1 MPCQITPSQMGVAPP
16 ERSPVL
22 WRWNISQT
30 TTTPRTLLYSGA
42 KTKFYQKWDVF
53 VGAANTVMPRRI
65 YLHFA
70 LFTTQS
76 RGWGT
81 QLCEKKSEYCQNF
94 IHFLTHKSIC
104 LAFIWLLSVQDQ
116 MLDISDIAKSGE
128 LWNDFNFNVIAP
140 QVCHVNDGNISI
152 SIWSWNLNIWPMTVS
167 VLHSPTR
174 HLCNIFSSFL
184 KPFYKKVAKVKV
196 LTFSNFSVATFGN
209 SATKVGWAKAA
220 LSDFVTY
227 ATYDAVVQILSLGR
241 KNMTNMRYGWAALS
255 DFVTSAVGSA
265 VAD

>member
-1 MPCQITPSQMGVAPP
+1 MGCFRGRCQHCDAPQ
-16 ERSPVL
+16 
-22 WRWNISQT
+22 NI
-30 TTTPRTLLYSGA
+30 
-42 KTKFYQKWDVF
+42 
-53 VGAANTVMPRRI
+53 
-65 YLHFA
+65 FA
-70 LFTTQS
+70 LCSFHHTVW
-76 RGWGT
+76 GWGN

-140 QVCHVNDGNISI
+140 QVRHVNDGNISI

-209 SATKVGWAKAA
+209 STAKVGWAKAA

-241 KNMTNMRYGWAALS
+241 KNMRYGWAALS

>member
-1 MPCQITPSQMGVAPP
+1 MSNHTITDGGSTTELYPVWWRWDLTTPRTLLYSGTKTMPCQITPSQMGVAPP

-94 IHFLTHKSIC
+94 IRFLTHKSIC
-104 LAFIWLLSVQDQ
+104 LAFIWLLSVQGQ
-116 MLDISDIAKSGE
+116 MLDISNITKSGE
-128 LWNDFNFNVIAP
+128 I
-140 QVCHVNDGNISI
+140 
-152 SIWSWNLNIWPMTVS
+152 
-167 VLHSPTR
+167 
-174 HLCNIFSSFL
+174 
-184 KPFYKKVAKVKV
+184 
-196 LTFSNFSVATFGN
+196 
-209 SATKVGWAKAA
+209 
-220 LSDFVTY
+220 
-227 ATYDAVVQILSLGR
+227 
-241 KNMTNMRYGWAALS
+241 
-255 DFVTSAVGSA
+255 
-265 VAD
+265 

>member
-1 MPCQITPSQMGVAPP
+1 MGC
-16 ERSPVL
+16 
-22 WRWNISQT
+22 
-30 TTTPRTLLYSGA
+30 TTPRTLLYSGA
-42 KTKFYQKWDVF
+42 KTKFYRKWDVF

-140 QVCHVNDGNISI
+140 QVRHVNDGNISI

-184 KPFYKKVAKVKV
+184 KPFHKKVAKVKV

-209 SATKVGWAKAA
+209 STAKVGWAK
-220 LSDFVTY
+220 
-227 ATYDAVVQILSLGR
+227 
-241 KNMTNMRYGWAALS
+241 AALS